1 MNNFISLLK
10 LIRLQNLI
18 IIAICHYFIRFAFT
32 KTFLPFPVLN
42 DLHFFFFVLTT
53 ISIAAAGYIINDIYD
68 IKADIVNKN
77 GKIII
82 NKEIKYRTA
91 IIFYIFLNLFAILLG
106 TYLAFTIDRILYSLV
121 FLYCIIFLWLYSKSM
136 KKSFLIGNIHISI
149 LSSLVLINTA
159 LFDIIPNINFKGN
172 ESGYMILKII
182 LVYSLFSF
190 LITLVREF
198 VKDIEDIEGDICI
211 NAKTLP
217 IVLGEEKTKI
227 IIFCLTFLIFIM
239 VGFWQYF
246 QFQIISIG
254 SVEWKNN
261 IYESVSIWG
270 TDMFSII
277 YTIILQISLMF
288 FMLKLYY
295 SKNKYDYHFLSQICK
310 IIMLIGIC
318 SIPCFTYFYLQ

>member
-1 MNNFISLLK
+1 MNSLISFLK
-10 LIRLQNLI
+10 LVRLQNLI
-18 IIAICHYFIRFAFT
+18 IIAICHYFIRYAFT

-68 IKADIVNKN
+68 IKTDEINKN

-91 IIFYIFLNLFAILLG
+91 FIFYIFLNVFAILLG

-172 ESGYMILKII
+172 ESGYMILRII
-182 LVYSLFSF
+182 LLYSLFSF
-190 LITLVREF
+190 LMTLVREF
-198 VKDIEDIEGDICI
+198 VKDIEDKEGDIHI

-227 IIFCLTFLIFIM
+227 IIFGLAFLIFVM
-239 VGFWQYF
+239 VGLWQYF
-246 QFQIISIG
+246 QFQIISLVNI
-254 SVEWKNN
+254 EWEDK
-261 IYESVSIWG
+261 IYESVFIWG
-270 TDMFSII
+270 TDKFSII
-277 YTIILQISLMF
+277 YTIILQISLLF

-295 SKNKYDYHFLSQICK
+295 SKKKDDYFYLSQICK
-310 IIMLIGIC
+310 VIMLIGIC
-318 SIPCFTYFYLQ
+318 SIPCFTFFYLQ